1 MISQVTGIFDQ
12 SYTISLPFHP
22 LLLDD
27 PNLFFQHKY
36 WTLLSIACTGK
47 ATDESVLETI

>member
-12 SYTISLPFHP
+12 PCTISLPFHP

-27 PNLFFQHKY
+27 PNLFFQHDAYAQILDPLKHCMH
-36 WTLLSIACTGK
+36 W
-47 ATDESVLETI
+47 ESD